1 MTIINPKSITG
12 VTSITTPSGSDN
24 LFTVHTNNT
33 TERIRIN
40 NDGDVI
46 VGSGIT
52 VSSDGDIFATGVC
65 TATSFVGSG
74 ANLTG
79 VASTENI
86 RTNTNATFLQNINV
100 SGTSTVGGD
109 LNIADKI
116 VHIGDTNTAI
126 RFPAADE
133 ISLEGG
139 GSTRVKV
146 DSSGRLLV
154 GGLTSDS
161 RTTSM
166 IINGNSSTGA
176 TGQAIL
182 NMDIGTTSIS
192 DGTSIGVFRFGATGD
207 RRGADIKA
215 EGAGT
220 WSAGSSHPTN
230 LIFSTN
236 AASSASTP
244 TERLRITSG
253 GIVQIG
259 GATENSADID
269 TSNTKLT
276 IKQSG
281 GGAEDGIYLERT
293 GERRGHYI
301 YVGGGLSQSD
311 ALCVTTNQLGTDT
324 DLLAID
330 RGGDIAVG
338 AGDIF
343 FSTSG
348 KGIVLGATSN
358 TDSNTLDDYEEGV
371 HTMTQLGSGGGV
383 PLSNAVIRYTKIGN
397 ICQVSGMLDVGNAS
411 GSSSVEISLP
421 FTSKADSGTTK
432 SRTTS
437 ALMHKY
443 CDVNNS
449 YINIVGY
456 IGQNENYFRIYNV
469 ADNNDWH
476 QFLSGDFNANNA
488 ELFFTFVYQT
498 A

>member
-1 MTIINPKSITG
+1 MTIINPKSIAG

-100 SGTSTVGGD
+100 SGTSTVGGN

-116 VHIGDTNTAI
+116 VHIGDTDTAI
-126 RFPAADE
+126 RFASADTITAE
-133 ISLEGG
+133 TG
-139 GSTRVKV
+139 GSERLRIASNGRVGINETSP
-146 DSSGRLLV
+146 DRLLHIS
-154 GGLTSDS
+154 GGSGDAQIVLQRSNSASNTNDYGRIYFESNSDVL
-161 RTTSM
+161 
-166 IINGNSSTGA
+166 
-176 TGQAIL
+176 TGQISVARESGED
-182 NMDIGTTSIS
+182 NGYMHFKTASGGTL
-192 DGTSIGVFRFGATGD
+192 G
-207 RRGADIKA
+207 
-215 EGAGT
+215 
-220 WSAGSSHPTN
+220 
-230 LIFSTN
+230 
-236 AASSASTP
+236 
-244 TERLRITSG
+244 ERLRITSG
-253 GIVQIG
+253 GVVQIG
-259 GATENSADID
+259 GETANAADID

-281 GGAEDGIYLERT
+281 GGIEDGIYLERT

-343 FSTSG
+343 FTTSG

-358 TDSNTLDDYEEGV
+358 TDANTLDDYEEGSW
-371 HTMTQLGSGGGV
+371 TPTARNQGSFTSAIG
-383 PLSNAVIRYTKIGN
+383 RYVKIGQ
-397 ICQVSGMLDVGNAS
+397 QVTVWGYIPTVTNNTSNDILQCSG
-411 GSSSVEISLP
+411 LP
-421 FTSKADSGTTK
+421 FTVTSSGNTEMVGTLMIRFVA
-432 SRTTS
+432 STS
-437 ALMHKY
+437 LSGVSFNVY
-443 CDVNNS
+443 TNS
-449 YINIVGY
+449 GRDYIEFY
-456 IGQNENYFRIYNV
+456 ACRDD
-469 ADNNDWH
+469 DNNYEAIKHSDLAYTNSNGIR
-476 QFLSGDFNANNA
+476 FCL
-488 ELFFTFVYQT
+488 TYVV
-498 A
+498 